1 MFLTT
6 SRIITRII
14 KESLG
19 GEMTK
24 QTFLHDKHVKLGA
37 KMVDFAGW
45 HMPVQYSSIIEEHK
59 TVRDAVGIFD
69 VSHMGEIIV
78 SGEDSLPFLN
88 KIVPQD
94 ISKLIDKKAVYCQLT
109 NKNGGIIDDLII
121 YKLEEKKYL
130 IIANASRIDEDLNWM
145 VRNKVG
151 FEVSIVNESH
161 NYSLLAVQGPKTK
174 DLMQTLGIHELPGF
188 FYIKRGE
195 LFNINVWISRT
206 GYTGE
211 DGVEILVRN
220 EFSEYLWD
228 KLLEAGQE
236 YGIKP
241 IGLGARDTLRLEAAL
256 HLYGN
261 DLDEETTPIE
271 AGLSWSIPKNK
282 ADDYN
287 GKEVIE
293 AQLTNGGRKKLIGL
307 KMLDRNIARHGY
319 DVYYNN
325 EKIGVVTS
333 GGISPIR
340 GDNIALAY
348 IKPLDN
354 LAVGSTIQ
362 ILIRDKLHNAE
373 IVKKPFVEKRNKEN
387 K

>member
-1 MFLTT
+1 
-6 SRIITRII
+6 
-14 KESLG
+14 
-19 GEMTK
+19 MTK

-37 KMVDFAGW
+37 RMVDFAGW
-45 HMPVQYSSIIEEHK
+45 HMPVQYSTIIDEHK
-59 TVRDAVGIFD
+59 TVRESVGIFD
-69 VSHMGEIIV
+69 VSHMGEVIV
-78 SGEDSLPFLN
+78 QGEDALPYLN

-94 ISKLIDKKAVYCQLT
+94 ISKLVDSKAVYCQLT
-109 NKNGGIIDDLII
+109 NKHGGLIDDLII
-121 YKLEEKKYL
+121 YKLEDKKYL

-145 VRNKVG
+145 VRNKPG
-151 FEVSIVNESH
+151 FDVQIINESH
-161 NYSLLAVQGPKTK
+161 NYSLLAVQGPKAC
-174 DLMQTLGIHELPGF
+174 DLMRSLGVTDLPKF
-188 FYIKRGE
+188 FSIKRGE

-228 KLLEAGQE
+228 KLLEAGQAF
-236 YGIKP
+236 GIKP

-261 DLDEETTPIE
+261 DLDENTTPIE
-271 AGLSWSIPKNK
+271 AGLSWSIPKDK
-282 ADDYN
+282 VEDYN
-287 GKEVIE
+287 GKETILK
-293 AQLTNGGRKKLIGL
+293 QLKDGVEKKLVGL
-307 KMLDRNIARHGY
+307 KMLDKNIARHGY
-319 DVYYNN
+319 DVYYNG

-333 GGISPIR
+333 GGISPTR

-348 IKPLDN
+348 IKNLDN

-362 ILIRDKLHNAE
+362 IMIREKLHDAE
-373 IVKKPFVEKRNKEN
+373 IVKRPFVAKRNKES

>member
-1 MFLTT
+1 
-6 SRIITRII
+6 
-14 KESLG
+14 
-19 GEMTK
+19 MTK
-24 QTFLHDKHVKLGA
+24 QTFLHDKHVALGA

-59 TVRDAVGIFD
+59 TVRESVGIFD
-69 VSHMGEIIV
+69 VSHMGEVIV
-78 SGEDSLPFLN
+78 QGEDALPYLN

-94 ISKLIDKKAVYCQLT
+94 ITKLVDSKAVYCQLT

-121 YKLEEKKYL
+121 YKLEDNKYL

-145 VRNKVG
+145 VRNKPG
-151 FEVSIVNESH
+151 FDVQIINESH
-161 NYSLLAVQGPKTK
+161 NYSLLAVQGPKAC
-174 DLMQTLGIHELPGF
+174 DLIRSLGVSELPKF
-188 FYIKRGE
+188 FSIKRGE

-228 KLLEAGQE
+228 KLLEAGKE

-261 DLDEETTPIE
+261 DLDENTTPVE
-271 AGLSWSIPKNK
+271 AGLSWSIPKDK
-282 ADDYN
+282 SEDYN
-287 GKEVIE
+287 GKANILN
-293 AQLTNGGRKKLIGL
+293 QISNGVDKKLVGL
-307 KMLDRNIARHGY
+307 KMLDKGIARHGY

-325 EKIGVVTS
+325 EKIGIVTS

-348 IKPLDN
+348 IKNLDN
-354 LAVGSTIQ
+354 LTVGSTIQ
-362 ILIRDKLHNAE
+362 IMIREKLHDAE
-373 IVKKPFVEKRNKEN
+373 IVKRPFVEKRNKES